1 MDLTS
6 YTAVRPYTDSG
17 DMIEF
22 ASATILGRAIR
33 FFTKKKVNH
42 TALVLNLEKYEGL
55 KDRRF
60 LLEALEHGIQLSLL
74 SKRLKEF
81 KGRVYWSRLRDEF
94 EHDRQGIAA
103 WAIQQ
108 VGTKYDYRS
117 LFKNMF
123 GKVNQDAR
131 AYFCSEFYHM
141 SLVHVGILGRG
152 VAVRPG
158 EFEQFKIFKHTVE
171 L

>member
-1 MDLTS
+1 VDLTT
-6 YTAVRPYTDSG
+6 YKTMRPLMESG
-17 DMIEF
+17 DMVEF
-22 ASATILGRAIR
+22 ASPSMIGRLIR
-33 FFTKKKVNH
+33 IFTKKKVNH

-81 KGRVYWSRLRDEF
+81 KGRAYWSKLRDEF
-94 EHDRQGIAA
+94 EYDRQGIAA

-141 SLVHVGILGRG
+141 SLAHVGILQRG
-152 VAVRPG
+152 KAARPG
-158 EFEQFKIFKHTVE
+158 EFGKFNIHKSTVE